1 MEEKVTIKNSE
12 GQEISGIL
20 HIPNVENP
28 PAVIIAHGYG
38 GYAFSERFEFVAS
51 ELCKAGYAV
60 LRFVFR
66 CYDSVTGDK
75 DTEEFKDLTISGEI
89 SDLKAVIDFMY
100 QRGYK
105 KIGLTSESLGGVII
119 ILLNDP
125 RVKAI
130 APWSA
135 NIHVRD
141 IFENL
146 YGKEMI
152 KEIEEKGS
160 SIYTSHTTGK
170 KSVIER
176 NFWEEVKKIGD
187 IPEAKIKEIKCPI
200 LIIQGD
206 KDEYFDVR
214 IAEDLYNLAN
224 EPKKLVIVENAN
236 HTFASSKQH
245 QKQLVSSILD
255 WFNKYLK

>member
-1 MEEKVTIKNSE
+1 MEERITIKNSE

-28 PAVIIAHGYG
+28 PAIIIAHGYG
-38 GYAFSERFEFVAS
+38 GYAFSERFESIAS

-66 CYDSVTGDK
+66 CYDPVTGDK
-75 DTEEFKDLTISGEI
+75 DTEEFKDLTISGEA
-89 SDLKAVIDFMY
+89 SDLKAVVDFMY
-100 QRGYK
+100 QKGYK

-125 RVKAI
+125 RIKAI

-141 IFENL
+141 VFEGL
-146 YGKEMI
+146 YGKEML
-152 KEIEEKGS
+152 KELEEKGYS
-160 SIYTSHTTGK
+160 TYISHTTGE
-170 KSVIER
+170 KSVVGR

-187 IPEAKIKEIKCPI
+187 IPENKIKEIKCPI

-206 KDEYFDVR
+206 KDEYFNVK

-224 EPKKLVIVENAN
+224 EPKKLVIVEGAN
-236 HTFASSKQH
+236 HTFTNSEH
-245 QKQLVSSILD
+245 QKQLVNSILD